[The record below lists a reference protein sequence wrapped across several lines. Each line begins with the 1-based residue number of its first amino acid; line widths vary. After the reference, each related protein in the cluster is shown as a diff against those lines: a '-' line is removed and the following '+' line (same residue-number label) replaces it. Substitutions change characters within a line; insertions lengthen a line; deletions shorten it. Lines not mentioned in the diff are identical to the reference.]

1 MRVVSHRVAPSAS
14 AASRWVLG
22 TATSTSRL
30 TAVMNGTTMMA
41 RIIPAA
47 SIPTPYGGPW
57 NSGRNPSVRPSI
69 ATTRPISTSAAPR
82 KRPRKTLSPRR
93 RRAARAVT
101 KGGTDSARPGV
112 PGRAAVDVIRSARR
126 EQRLALEGDLG
137 QRRLDLLHDLGR
149 QRCVEQFGCI
159 LLSLVTGPPEEF
171 HQRFPLRFIGLIL
184 V

>member
-57 NSGRNPSVRPSI
+57 NSGRNRTPNALMAGQPVIVMVTTI

-149 QRCVEQFGCI
+149 QRRVEQVGCI
-159 LLSLVTGPPEEF
+159 LLSLVAGPPKEF
-171 HQRFPLRFIGLIL
+171 
-184 V
+184 